1 MSAFSRRTR
10 LADICRERLN
20 AGSTVKPLIN
30 PARVFPA
37 AIYRDRL
44 FGPPGRMRQP
54 WGSLAI
60 LVRSDA
66 ATAVSGADARVDYGG
81 DVGAL
86 NFGGGAEHDTRS
98 GLGLG
103 RQPLQH
109 RGDKSR
115 LLVGGHRSG
124 QSCTMSRFASSRR
137 MGISGGP
144 PSIKPHRAGKKYL
157 FRRSRKGGRPC
168 EVGALGVG
176 SPPMPDQFWTC
187 AQTLGGRE
195 TYAAERLTDAGFSVF
210 APKIET
216 RRAIEP
222 LFRGYVF
229 ALVVEGHWLAIN
241 RTFGVI
247 WRHPLR

>member
-66 ATAVSGADARVDYGG
+66 ATAVSGANARVDYGG

-157 FRRSRKGGRPC
+157 FRRSRKGGDLARSARLGLVPRPC
-168 EVGALGVG
+168 QTSFGRARRHSAAEKPTRRKGSWTLVSPS
-176 SPPMPDQFWTC
+176 SPPRSKRDARSSPCF
-187 AQTLGGRE
+187 
-195 TYAAERLTDAGFSVF
+195 AATFLRSLSKAIGWRST
-210 APKIET
+210 AP
-216 RRAIEP
+216 
-222 LFRGYVF
+222 
-229 ALVVEGHWLAIN
+229 LA
-241 RTFGVI
+241 
-247 WRHPLR
+247 